1 MPPVWGVLPRV
12 AYLSSLCVC
21 ACVWRGGGDALGGGW
36 AGKVCPLLSVRC
48 PAGVALG
55 GGWAEKVCPLL
66 SVVVR
71 CCCPL
76 LLSGR
81 GGLLGGGD
89 FRGEFRVT
97 GHAGKRS
104 PERDLRIG
112 MFRTSH
118 SMFFT
123 SKMHAGVHGRASMR
137 RVI

>member
-1 MPPVWGVLPRV
+1 MPPRV

-21 ACVWRGGGDALGGGW
+21 ACVWRGGVD
-36 AGKVCPLLSVRC
+36 
-48 PAGVALG
+48 ALG

-66 SVVVR
+66 SVRPLSVR
-71 CCCPL
+71 PL
-76 LLSGR
+76 SVASGF
-81 GGLLGGGD
+81 GGLLGGGV

-118 SMFFT
+118 SMFFHRK
-123 SKMHAGVHGRASMR
+123 SARGRTRAR
-137 RVI
+137 GICRVPCNV

>member
-1 MPPVWGVLPRV
+1 M
-12 AYLSSLCVC
+12 CV
-21 ACVWRGGGDALGGGW
+21 CVWRGGVD
-36 AGKVCPLLSVRC
+36 
-48 PAGVALG
+48 ALG
-55 GGWAEKVCPLL
+55 GGWAEKVCPL

-71 CCCPL
+71 CCCP

-112 MFRTSH
+112 MFR
-118 SMFFT
+118 
-123 SKMHAGVHGRASMR
+123 GRPASLLLLFVR
-137 RVI
+137 F

>member
-1 MPPVWGVLPRV
+1 M

-21 ACVWRGGGDALGGGW
+21 VCVAWRGGRPGG
-36 AGKVCPLLSVRC
+36 RM
-48 PAGVALG
+48 G
-55 GGWAEKVCPLL
+55 GEGL

-71 CCCPL
+71 CCPSDRP
-76 LLSGR
+76 LSGR

-112 MFRTSH
+112 MFR
-118 SMFFT
+118 
-123 SKMHAGVHGRASMR
+123 GRPASLLLLFVR
-137 RVI
+137 F